1 MRKLPGREKAISMV
15 ELKSSYLRQM
25 EAFREARANK
35 HRERNLHIHVK
46 NMHTHT
52 RETELK
58 EEEEER
64 KQCEAI
70 KKQEEELRISEEQL
84 KKSKKTCYIIL
95 LHTVCSTLCAVILIN
110 MCCML
115 INIYFIPIYFMY
127 HILIFYAIIFLNSL
141 STN

>member
-15 ELKSSYLRQM
+15 ELKSSNLRQM

-35 HRERNLHIHVK
+35 HRERDLHIHVK

-84 KKSKKTCYIIL
+84 KKSKKNM
-95 LHTVCSTLCAVILIN
+95 LHH
-110 MCCML
+110 
-115 INIYFIPIYFMY
+115 FIAHSM
-127 HILIFYAIIFLNSL
+127 
-141 STN
+141 